1 MLTEE
6 LDLSGSLID
15 GAGLEIL
22 SKKCTNLFSLVLQR
36 CHQLDRDAQGC
47 LGAGFSGLLKIDL
60 SHNNFVDKQTL
71 KMLLRSGRI
80 WIRLVGWNIS
90 MADEAEIMDE
100 FLDILPFVTIFA
112 NNGERI
118 LEIEDY
124 WLFSKF

>member
-1 MLTEE
+1 M
-6 LDLSGSLID
+6 
-15 GAGLEIL
+15 
-22 SKKCTNLFSLVLQR
+22 LQR
-36 CHQLDRDAQGC
+36 CHQLDRDPQGC

-90 MADEAEIMDE
+90 MADEVEIMDE
-100 FLDILPFVTIFA
+100 FLDILLFVTIFA

-118 LEIEDY
+118 
-124 WLFSKF
+124 WK